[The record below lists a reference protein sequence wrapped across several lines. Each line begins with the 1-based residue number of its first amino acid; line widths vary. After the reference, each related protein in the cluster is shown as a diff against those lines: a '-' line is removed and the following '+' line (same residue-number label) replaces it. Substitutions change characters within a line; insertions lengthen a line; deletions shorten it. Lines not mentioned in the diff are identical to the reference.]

1 LLDLK
6 LTTTDQDTV
15 PLVGKAMTLILCL
28 FDFLQGNFLQG
39 NLLLTK
45 GLPRSE
51 SPKVLRTLLPR
62 ECFLMHPIHSAGF
75 LPIIASRW
83 ILAHL

>member
-6 LTTTDQDTV
+6 LTTTDQHTV
-15 PLVGKAMTLILCL
+15 PLVGKSMTLILCL
-28 FDFLQGNFLQG
+28 FDFLQGIF
-39 NLLLTK
+39 LLTK
-45 GLPRSE
+45 SLPRSE
-51 SPKVLRTLLPR
+51 SPEVLRTLLPS

-75 LPIIASRW
+75 LPIIAPGW